1 MTMQTKSATLVK
13 KKIVC
18 VSPLSLKAK
27 FRFVNEM
34 SNLHSCK
41 VEEETDDMFYLSSIS
56 GLYFF
61 WVPKEGNEHW
71 RIEK

>member
-1 MTMQTKSATLVK
+1 MKTKPIMPTK

-27 FRFVNEM
+27 NRFVNEM

-41 VEEETDDMFYLSSIS
+41 VEEETDDMFLLSSIS

-61 WVPKEGNEHW
+61 WLPKNGNEHW